1 MEKPEILF
9 RLTQLEEQYQTASK
23 SEKRSID
30 KERRELGT
38 LLTNKDRVAKV
49 KRALKKG
56 PEMTYSDVEFLLN
69 NEVGKNRILEAI
81 GLNINKR
88 SKVDFSSAKE
98 FYRSLNRLM

>member
-1 MEKPEILF
+1 MDKIQILH
-9 RLTQLEEQYQTASK
+9 RLSELEDQYQTASK
-23 SEKRSID
+23 EDKCAID

-38 LLTNKDRVAKV
+38 LLTDKDRVTKV
-49 KRALKKG
+49 KNALRKG
-56 PEMTYSDVEFLLN
+56 PEMAYSDVEFLLN
-69 NEVGKNRILEAI
+69 NEIGRTEILDAI

>member
-1 MEKPEILF
+1 MKKPEILF
-9 RLTQLEEQYQTASK
+9 RLTQLEEQYQTAT
-23 SEKRSID
+23 EEDKRAID

-49 KRALKKG
+49 KRVLKKG
-56 PEMTYSDVEFLLN
+56 PEMAYSDVEFLLN
-69 NEVGKNRILEAI
+69 NEIGRTEILEAI

-88 SKVDFSSAKE
+88 SKVDFSNAKE